1 MKTYNVTIRATITKT
16 YEIDAEDES
25 TAEGVGHEVFIV
37 ENEQDID
44 EDYKQETMSVELKGE
59 SK

>member
-44 EDYKQETMSVELKGE
+44 EDYKQETMSVELKG
-59 SK
+59 